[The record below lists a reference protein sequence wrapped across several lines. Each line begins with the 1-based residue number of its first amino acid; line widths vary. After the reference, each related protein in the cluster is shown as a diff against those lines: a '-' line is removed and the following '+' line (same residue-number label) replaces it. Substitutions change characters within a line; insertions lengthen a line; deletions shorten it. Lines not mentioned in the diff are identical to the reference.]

1 MAEITSQICKQ
12 STKGEDGNLAA
23 KNAETAEQP
32 ELNSSMVEMGSFRSR
47 H

>member
-12 STKGEDGNLAA
+12 STKGEEGNLHFAA

-32 ELNSSMVEMGSFRSR
+32 ELNSSMV
-47 H
+47 